1 MCGLHEEARGISR
14 APWTEKVSV
23 ARAFLC
29 DQHVNHCVGPK
40 HLLKIDTS
48 TVLKISWNTMY
59 EELAKEVV
67 KPRREWH
74 QLVRSRQPASGAGRE
89 TGRGVAQ
96 RCPGLPGC

>member
-1 MCGLHEEARGISR
+1 M
-14 APWTEKVSV
+14 SV